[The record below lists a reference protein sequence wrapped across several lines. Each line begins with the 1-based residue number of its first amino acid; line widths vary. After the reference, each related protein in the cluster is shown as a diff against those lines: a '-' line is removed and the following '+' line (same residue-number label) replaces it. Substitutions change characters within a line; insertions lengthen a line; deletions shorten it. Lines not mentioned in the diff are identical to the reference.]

1 MSSHRFN
8 EMHYLDNGSSFVS
21 PSEFVH
27 ANCGSKLAARVG
39 DLPVLCGHFDAS
51 RVDLSPGTPRSGGW
65 QSLVLDGLPVLAFHA
80 QVGRNVLY
88 WFADASD
95 PCVWSALD
103 KWHAAGK
110 MVLAASFARDRVWI
124 LKLEYQP
131 GQQLD
136 GLRHA
141 AQRDGSSREKFA
153 RLMLRLAEGD
163 ALKALAATVVGSE
176 GDVGHVQFCMVC
188 TKETPRLYL
197 HNVIALLPPQIAA
210 AVTCT
215 AMPVVRP
222 ASKAH

>member
-1 MSSHRFN
+1 MSSHRFT
-8 EMHYLDNGSSFVS
+8 ELHHLDDGSSFVS

-27 ANCGSKLAARVG
+27 AGRGSTLAERVG
-39 DLPVLCGHFDAS
+39 DIPVLRGHFDAS
-51 RVDLSPGTPRSGGW
+51 RVDLSPGTPRNGGW
-65 QSLVLDGLPVLAFHA
+65 QGFVLDGLPVLAFHA
-80 QVGRNVLY
+80 QVGRDVLY

-95 PCVWSALD
+95 PYVWSALD

-141 AQRDGSSREKFA
+141 AQRDASSREKFA

-163 ALKALAATVVGSE
+163 VLKTLAATVVGSE

-188 TKETPRLYL
+188 TEETPRLCL

-210 AVTCT
+210 AVTCME
-215 AMPVVRP
+215 MPVVRP
-222 ASKAH
+222 ATKAH